1 MDWENWSSRPHIMM
15 TWRKGMKSYVRI
27 TILAAMCVIGSPA
40 NAQREAYPSKAIHLI
55 VPYSAGSGV
64 DLLARSFGRS
74 LSKQLNIPI
83 VVENREGA
91 TGTIGTLAVARA
103 PADGYTIMINANPPF
118 TVAPI
123 SQKTPPYDVL
133 TSFAPLAR
141 VGSVPLVLITAADSP
156 ARSFAQLR
164 DHANANPQKATYAST
179 GNGSPGQLNMELIKS
194 MVGMKISEIPYKSSA
209 QALTDVTGGHI
220 LASLVALPAAEQ
232 LIVRGRLR
240 ALAIGSK
247 ARLGRLQEV
256 PTLAETL
263 GSPGLE
269 ASVWYGFLAPADVA
283 PERMKILFEAISKA
297 FASDEAKESMNT
309 LAIVPELLPP
319 AEFAAALRKDSE
331 SARKMLSL
339 VESSKP
345 AN

>member
-1 MDWENWSSRPHIMM
+1 MSSIAR
-15 TWRKGMKSYVRI
+15 
-27 TILAAMCVIGSPA
+27 TILVAVTAFCAGPA
-40 NAQREAYPSKAIHLI
+40 LSQGEAYPSKSIHLI

-74 LSKQLNIPI
+74 LSKQLNVPI

-91 TGTIGTLAVARA
+91 TGTIGSLAVARA
-103 PADGYTIMINANPPF
+103 NADGYTIMINANPPF
-118 TVAPI
+118 AVAPL
-123 SQKTPPYDVL
+123 SQTPPPYDI
-133 TSFAPLAR
+133 SSAFAPLAR

-164 DHANANPQKATYAST
+164 DAANANPQKATYAST

-194 MVGMKISEIPYKSSA
+194 MVGMKITEVPYKSSA

-232 LIVRGRLR
+232 LIARGRLR

-247 ARLGRLQEV
+247 ARLARLQEV

-263 GSPGLE
+263 NAAGLE
-269 ASVWYGFLAPADVA
+269 ASVWYGFLAPANVA
-283 PERMKILFEAISKA
+283 PERIRLLFEAISKA
-297 FASDEAKESMNT
+297 FSSDEAKESMNT

-319 AEFAAALRKDSE
+319 AEFAAALRRDSE

-339 VESSKP
+339 VANSKP